1 MANPESFTVTTD
13 FPTLKND
20 GLGDT
25 TITIPASVNIAGNGY
40 AEYTSDVVAGAS
52 GAIQSS
58 RIASSKDSNRWYQ
71 AQVVVLDRTGVN
83 GGFSAPYSVA
93 FFIRRLSA
101 TTLRCEVLI
110 PNPYG
115 TTLTTEA
122 GVETISYHINTFIPP
137 Y

>member
-1 MANPESFTVTTD
+1 MPRPESFIATTD

-20 GLGDT
+20 DSGDT

-40 AEYTSDVVAGAS
+40 AEYTADVVAGSS

-58 RIASSKDSNRWYQ
+58 RIASSKDSNKWYQ
-71 AQVVVLDRTGVN
+71 AQVVVLNRTGLN
-83 GGFSAPYSVA
+83 GGFPASYNVA
-93 FFIRRLSA
+93 FFIRRLST

-122 GVETISYHINTFIPP
+122 GVETVSYHINTFIPP